1 MLDAER
7 CFIISCGHAAVE
19 SLNHPD
25 RGLVDACEYHARR
38 VREIRSSNFPSQGVT
53 L

>member
-1 MLDAER
+1 MDRER
-7 CFIISCGHAAVE
+7 CFILSCGHAAVE
-19 SLNHPD
+19 SLTHPD

-38 VREIRSSNFPSQGVT
+38 VRELRTPEFPSQGVT

>member
-1 MLDAER
+1 MDHER
-7 CFIISCGHAAVE
+7 CFIISCGHAGVE
-19 SLNHPD
+19 SLTHPD

-38 VREIRSSNFPSQGVT
+38 VREIQALKFPSQGVS